1 MSLPEKQFAVDVH
14 CDDIADAPL
23 DHEVNDRVRFL
34 SEDEL
39 LERWAEP
46 LFEFCVEL
54 SSAPGR
60 WTVRAPNGDCLEF
73 SDLYDLRQFLD
84 ELPFV
89 VRRVVERGETRRLS
103 LIVGSRWVIKFERES
118 AEYLRIA
125 IVDGDRQLDVNDRV
139 RTADALFVL
148 LRFLLRVRAVGR
160 VFAAATCHIVEPWF
174 SAAIVEVHGELER
187 IANHP
192 MAMPNPDA

>member
-1 MSLPEKQFAVDVH
+1 MSPPHSQFAVDLH
-14 CDDIADAPL
+14 CDDIADAQL
-23 DHEVNDRVRFL
+23 DREVNDRVRFF

-39 LERWAEP
+39 LERWADP
-46 LFEFCVEL
+46 LYEFCVEL

-60 WTVRAPNGDCLEF
+60 WTVRAPNGDSLEF

-89 VRRVVERGETRRLS
+89 IRHVVERGETRRLS
-103 LIVGSRWVIKFERES
+103 LIVGSRWVMKFERES

-125 IVDGDRQLDVNDRV
+125 IVDGDRQLDDNDRV
-139 RTADALFVL
+139 RTADALSVL

-174 SAAIVEVHGELER
+174 AAAIVEVHGELER
-187 IANHP
+187 IAGR
-192 MAMPNPDA
+192 DAQSPVTT